1 MPDEKPK
8 YSQNPSAGEPQKEKV
23 RCIPVEYIDP
33 FPDHPFKVLDD
44 DEMQKLANSI
54 EENGLQTPII
64 TRIKPDNRYEVISGH
79 RRLFAYQKL
88 GLKVIQ
94 AIVRDLS
101 RDEAVIAMVDSNLQ
115 REKILPSEK
124 AMAYKMKMDAM
135 RRKAGRP
142 VKENSVPVA
151 QNFGKTTR
159 ELVSED
165 SGESEDQIRRYVRL
179 TELTPELLDLV
190 DEGFI
195 AFRPAVELSYL
206 KQDEQRDLLETIDSE
221 EATPSLA
228 QAIRMK
234 KLSQEGKLD
243 MDTIFTIMTE
253 EKPNQVETVKFKSTE
268 LSKYFPERT
277 SPDVIRQTIFRLLSD
292 WQRSR
297 EQPRTEPPKRKNRGD
312 DAR

>member
-101 RDEAVIAMVDSNLQ
+101 RDEAVIAM
-115 REKILPSEK
+115 
-124 AMAYKMKMDAM
+124 
-135 RRKAGRP
+135 
-142 VKENSVPVA
+142 
-151 QNFGKTTR
+151 
-159 ELVSED
+159 
-165 SGESEDQIRRYVRL
+165 
-179 TELTPELLDLV
+179 
-190 DEGFI
+190 
-195 AFRPAVELSYL
+195 
-206 KQDEQRDLLETIDSE
+206 
-221 EATPSLA
+221 
-228 QAIRMK
+228 
-234 KLSQEGKLD
+234 
-243 MDTIFTIMTE
+243 
-253 EKPNQVETVKFKSTE
+253 
-268 LSKYFPERT
+268 
-277 SPDVIRQTIFRLLSD
+277 
-292 WQRSR
+292 
-297 EQPRTEPPKRKNRGD
+297 
-312 DAR
+312 